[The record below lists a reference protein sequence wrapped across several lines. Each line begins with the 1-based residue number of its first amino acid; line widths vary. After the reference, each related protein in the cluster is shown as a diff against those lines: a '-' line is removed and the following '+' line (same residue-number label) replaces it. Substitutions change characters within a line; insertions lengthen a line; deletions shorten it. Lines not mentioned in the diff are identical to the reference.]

1 MLNISSLILS
11 SFLTLIHPFFVSVI
25 DIKHNAKDKNVEMSI
40 RVFTDDLEATIKKNI
55 HTNIDLSIGTTKP
68 EVNKLVAN
76 YIQSKLQ
83 LIINDKPQTI
93 KYVGYE
99 IQKESVWIYV
109 EINDIPAIKKMNI
122 NCNLLYDYQTKQS
135 NIFNVKAN
143 GTEKNYK
150 LDYPNSNVEFSW

>member
-55 HTNIDLSIGTTKP
+55 HTNIDLSTGTTKP

>member
-25 DIKHNAKDKNVEMSI
+25 DIKHNAKDKSVEMSI

-55 HTNIDLSIGTTKP
+55 HTNIDLSTGTTKP

-109 EINDIPAIKKMNI
+109 EINDITTIKKMNI